1 MGIIELGTK
10 TGSLDG
16 LELGAFNG
24 TDLGLLEGLT
34 DGTTYGKNWVLLMGL
49 QMDSLRFR
57 C

>member
-16 LELGAFNG
+16 LELGAFNV

>member
-1 MGIIELGTK
+1 MDGLKLGTK
-10 TGSLDG
+10 LGALDV
-16 LELGAFNG
+16 LDLGAFNG
-24 TDLGLLEGLT
+24 TYLGSLEGLT